1 MRLHDIGLQLRDAR
15 RAAKLSQAELAR
27 PMGMSRATISALE
40 GGRCQEIGVVKL
52 AALLDLVG
60 LELVSGPRRQ
70 RPTVDDLREARRR

>member
-1 MRLHDIGLQLRDAR
+1 
-15 RAAKLSQAELAR
+15 
-27 PMGMSRATISALE
+27 MGMSRATISALE